1 MIFMHDDRLKKLK
14 TVLIIAVAILLLAA
28 IAYAV
33 YGFSLF
39 WATFAAGITIGLLI
53 IIILVLLVLT
63 IYLWIRTLLLKR
75 DLNKTISRL
84 EQTKI
89 ELSQCKTKLN
99 QKKLKSE

>member
-1 MIFMHDDRLKKLK
+1 MNYDRLK
-14 TVLIIAVAILLLAA
+14 TVLIIAAVILILAA

-53 IIILVLLVLT
+53 IIIIVLLVLA
-63 IYLWIRTLLLKR
+63 IYLWIRTLMLKR
-75 DLNKTISRL
+75 ELNKTLSQL

-89 ELSQCKTKLN
+89 ELERCKADLN
-99 QKKLKSE
+99 QKKLE